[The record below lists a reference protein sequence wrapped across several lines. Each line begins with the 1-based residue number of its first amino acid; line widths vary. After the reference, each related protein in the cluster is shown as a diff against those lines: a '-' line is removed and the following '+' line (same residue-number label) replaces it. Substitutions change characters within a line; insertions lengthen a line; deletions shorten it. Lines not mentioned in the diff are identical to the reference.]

1 MLKVNRMAKGYSLIL
16 DKVPKELKL
25 QLEIMK
31 CKTTD
36 ELKEIDKEWFAHIDW
51 DKFLELAMHH
61 RVYSVIYQKM
71 KQNRSNLN
79 TRICYE

>member
-1 MLKVNRMAKGYSLIL
+1 MAKGYSLNL

-36 ELKEIDKEWFAHIDW
+36 ELKEIDEEWFAHIDW
-51 DKFLELAMHH
+51 ERFLELSYASSCIFGHL
-61 RVYSVIYQKM
+61 SKNEE
-71 KQNRSNLN
+71 K
-79 TRICYE
+79 